1 MIPEQKNVYR
11 TFNLEDILTSV
22 FEVNLIANELGLY
35 ILGRG
40 GETLIIYIYPKQPQ
54 HISSS
59 IVGCA
64 LCQLLQVTLLL
75 VHMHQGEFHYK

>member
-22 FEVNLIANELGLY
+22 FEVNLIANDLGLY

-40 GETLIIYIYPKQPQ
+40 G
-54 HISSS
+54 
-59 IVGCA
+59 V
-64 LCQLLQVTLLL
+64 
-75 VHMHQGEFHYK
+75 